1 MDEGFGRPSAIE
13 WEEVGVHVCGDKR
26 LGMRRNLLALLFGG
40 LLMVAS
46 SMPAHAQG
54 VLGICA
60 GWNPVLSSDCDL
72 AETTGFAIGTTTNRN
87 PSFNIA
93 VNSIAEVENVWL
105 LVLVPQDSAAGLSF
119 SARFNGGDPITSL
132 FALTSGTFT
141 SNQYLVAGHL
151 GQNANPGDDW
161 HFNSINNIQ
170 VLPGINGYI
179 VYAFNT
185 GLGILGP
192 NADNGPTTISVS
204 FDDFAGF
211 PVGTIFLVIGF
222 DYDGNIVAWSN
233 PLTTSMMV
241 VPEPSSLLLLG
252 FGLAGLAGF
261 ARRKHNKR
269 S

>member
-1 MDEGFGRPSAIE
+1 M
-13 WEEVGVHVCGDKR
+13 HVCGDKR
-26 LGMRRNLLALLFGG
+26 LGMRRNLVSLLFAG

-60 GWNPVLSSDCDL
+60 GWNPVLSPDCNL
-72 AETTGFAIGTTTNRN
+72 AETTGFAIGTTTNPN

-105 LVLVPQDSAAGLSF
+105 LVLVPQDSADVLSF
-119 SARFNGGDPITSL
+119 SFSASFDGGTSITSEV
-132 FALTSGTFT
+132 ALNLGSAGGSINPFI
-141 SNQYLVAGHL
+141 SNEYLVAGQL
-151 GQNANPGDDW
+151 NQNANPGDDW

-170 VLPGINGYI
+170 VLPGVNGYI

-185 GLGILGP
+185 GIGILGP
-192 NADNGPTTISVS
+192 NADGGPTTISVS

-222 DYDGNIVAWSN
+222 DYDGSIVAWSN

-261 ARRKHNKR
+261 ARRKRNKR